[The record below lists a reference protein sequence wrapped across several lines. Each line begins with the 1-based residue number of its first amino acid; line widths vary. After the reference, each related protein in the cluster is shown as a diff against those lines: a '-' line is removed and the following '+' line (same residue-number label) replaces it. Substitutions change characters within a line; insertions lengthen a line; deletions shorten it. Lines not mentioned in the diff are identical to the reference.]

1 MATKCGYSLFAFILL
16 FLLTAAPSALF
27 AQDKNTT
34 VSTTTSTPTGGNGS
48 VTRGGITIPAEK
60 VNPIKIPRI
69 ETAPKIDGD
78 INEEIWKQAYV
89 LKDFIQIGPGD
100 NIAPSK
106 ATEVLIAFD
115 AKTLYMAF
123 RCFDE
128 KDKIRAT
135 VGKRDEIFG
144 EDNVRVFLDTFND
157 QRRAYMVGF
166 NPLGIQADGIYTDDQ
181 GTDFNV
187 DIVMESKGI
196 ITEFGW
202 SVEVAI
208 PFKSLRYQAGKDKM
222 WGMHVWRNIDRFS
235 DEIDSWMPISR
246 HISGQMSQMGKITGL
261 EGISTERTL
270 EVIPSMTLK
279 EEGNRQPDGR
289 ILNGSIKPDLG
300 VTVKYSITPNITLDA
315 AVNPDFADV
324 EADAP
329 VVSANQRFEIFF
341 PEKRPFFLEGVDI
354 FRTPIQAVY
363 TRRIFDPDVAA
374 KLTGKIGK
382 NTFGIMYAS
391 DRPAGFGATE
401 DPNANVSVIRLKRDM
416 GKENHVGFLGT
427 TYNFIIP
434 TRDGDVERHNYV
446 GGFDGRFKLDSK
458 TIFTFQALGS
468 NSKRFFYSPDFDDN
482 VYRNG
487 NGFAYNVSYDYT
499 SKLFGYQIGSSG
511 QTKDYRSDVGFTRRF
526 NSMNHYFGTRFS
538 SEPKPKAAIIE
549 KSLNTSVSLNNDF
562 QGRIQNWWHDISFNV
577 RMQRN
582 FFLNGGGG
590 YGYERVFEE
599 EFGAKRTPTR
609 EGAFFGGDPER
620 STYKYGY
627 WAGIESNF
635 TKRFSFFFYGGRD
648 LNVFDFDF
656 GGGLRYPRVSPA
668 ALAFGQG
675 IQLDPGAGKSM
686 WIDAGFDIKPL
697 DQFNISFNYEKNNL
711 RRNDTGLLAYDSN
724 IFSTRATYQFTRF
737 VFARAIV
744 DYDTLSSGVGGQ
756 YLFGWTPNPGT
767 ALYVGYNDDLN
778 YKGFNRFTDE
788 PERGLRLYQRTFFIK
803 MSYLFRKSF

>member
-1 MATKCGYSLFAFILL
+1 MAIKCGYSLFAFLLL
-16 FLLTAAPSALF
+16 FLLTATPSAL

-48 VTRGGITIPAEK
+48 VIRGGITIPAEK

-78 INEEIWKQAYV
+78 INEDIWKQAYV
-89 LKDFIQIGPGD
+89 FKDFIQIGPGD

-135 VGKRDEIFG
+135 VGKRDEIFS

-222 WGMHVWRNIDRFS
+222 WGIHVWRNIDRFN

-246 HISGQMSQMGKITGL
+246 HISGHMSQMGKLTGL

-401 DPNANVSVIRLKRDM
+401 DPNANVSVIRLKRDI
-416 GKENHVGFLGT
+416 GKENHIGFLGT

-434 TRDGDVERHNYV
+434 TRDGDVERHNYL

-468 NSKRFFYSPDFDDN
+468 NSKRFFYSPDVDDN

-487 NGFAYNVSYDYT
+487 NGFAYNVVYDYT

-526 NSMNHYFGTRFS
+526 NSMNHYIGTRFS
-538 SEPKPKAAIIE
+538 SEPKPKATIIE
-549 KSLNTSVSLNNDF
+549 KSLNLSASINNDF
-562 QGRIQNWWHDISFNV
+562 QGRIQNWWQESNLHLT
-577 RMQRN
+577 MQRN
-582 FFLNGGGG
+582 FFLNGGVG

-599 EFGAKRTPTR
+599 EFGARRTLGR
-609 EGAFFGGDPER
+609 KGAFFGGDPER
-620 STYKYGY
+620 STYKHSY

-668 ALAFGQG
+668 ALAFGQD

-686 WIDAGFDIKPL
+686 WIDAGFNVKPV
-697 DQFNISFNYEKNNL
+697 DQFNLSFNYEKNNL
-711 RRNDTGLLAYDSN
+711 RRNDTGLLAYNSN

-744 DYDTLSSGVGGQ
+744 DYDTLSSSVGGQ

-778 YKGFNRFTDE
+778 YRGFNRFTDE